1 MNNQANCLSDK
12 ASPVVHASGYITLEE
27 FVKMNNLDAFKVM
40 TNPKYQ
46 RVVTYALA
54 LVNYTAGLDQAA
66 SRAANKNAGQ
76 S

>member
-1 MNNQANCLSDK
+1 M
-12 ASPVVHASGYITLEE
+12 EE
-27 FVKMNNLDAFKVM
+27 FIKMNNLDGFKVM
-40 TNPKYQ
+40 TDPKYQ

>member
-1 MNNQANCLSDK
+1 MNNQANCLSNK
-12 ASPVVHASGYITLEE
+12 ALSAVHASSYITLEE
-27 FVKMNNLDAFKVM
+27 FIKMNNLDGFKVM
-40 TNPKYQ
+40 TDPKYQ